1 RTNMGVDLSGNN
13 KWAGIAPG
21 PDGKLYCAPHEAPD
35 ILVIDPVAGTAQRT
49 NMGVNL
55 SGTYKWSGIALGP
68 DGKLYC
74 APYDVTDILVISDV
88 FLSGLYFKDS
98 LGYLSIPGGGI
109 LRRLNVGDV
118 TQGTRSEHKAIK
130 VENRTGVEIQNVV
143 VDVEEHPD
151 GDAIELSLTDDPF
164 APEPLPLQLP
174 GTIGPDQESQPIY
187 VRVQASASSS
197 PGIKVVGLTVS
208 DRKSVV

>member
-1 RTNMGVDLSGNN
+1 THAGVGLAPTATRHSSGR
-13 KWAGIAPG
+13 AAAA
-21 PDGKLYCAPHEAPD
+21 DGKLYTAPHNATD
-35 ILVIDPVAGTAQRT
+35 ILVIDPVAGTATRT
-49 NMGVNL
+49 SMGVSL
-55 SGTYKWSGIALGP
+55 SGTSKWSGITTAP

-74 APYDVTDILVISDV
+74 APYNATDILVISDV

-109 LRRLNVGDV
+109 LRRLSVGEV
-118 TQGTRSEHKAIK
+118 IQGTRSGHKAVK
-130 VENRTGVEIQNVV
+130 VENRTGVAIENVV
-143 VDVEEHPD
+143 VDVEEHPE

-197 PGIKVVGLTVS
+197 LGIKVVGLTVS
-208 DRKSVV
+208 AEPVQ